1 MRSKIGGALFLLWL
15 IAASGCSIRKM
26 AVNSLADA
34 LAESS
39 SVYATDSDL
48 ELVRDALPFGL
59 KTIETLLVKV
69 PRHRG
74 LLVSAASGFA
84 QYGYAFVEL
93 DAEAAKAEDPSQARE
108 LRLRAKG
115 LYLRA
120 RDFGIRALE
129 LDHPGIVERLR
140 ADPKAALAP
149 LKLADVPELYWTLVA
164 WAGAIASNKE
174 DMDLV
179 ADLHLIEPM
188 VRRCVELD
196 EDYDAG
202 ALHEF
207 LVSFEG
213 GRSESQ
219 GGSAERARR
228 HSERAL
234 QLSGNRKLGPL
245 VSLAETVSVSAQDR
259 REFEQLLQQ
268 CLAFDVNSA
277 PEYRLSNLLAQKRAR
292 LLLAQID
299 DLFIEN

>member
-1 MRSKIGGALFLLWL
+1 
-15 IAASGCSIRKM
+15 
-26 AVNSLADA
+26 
-34 LAESS
+34 
-39 SVYATDSDL
+39 
-48 ELVRDALPFGL
+48 
-59 KTIETLLVKV
+59 
-69 PRHRG
+69 
-74 LLVSAASGFA
+74 
-84 QYGYAFVEL
+84 
-93 DAEAAKAEDPSQARE
+93 
-108 LRLRAKG
+108 
-115 LYLRA
+115 
-120 RDFGIRALE
+120 
-129 LDHPGIVERLR
+129 
-140 ADPKAALAP
+140 LAP

-164 WAGAIASNKE
+164 WAGAIASDKE